1 MPTFSLSLTF
11 AINSLCFL
19 TGNLFPNQ
27 VTAVDFLPTFLPVDE
42 SSSASNTLQSQSE
55 TSFANNTSQSHS
67 ATSFTNNIL
76 QNQLETSFTNNI
88 FQSQS
93 ETTDVERSHI
103 ETPHFCAE
111 NFQVPSSRSAT
122 QNEPLHTTRP
132 SSSTTILL
140 ETFPCNNPIN
150 PHMRSKE
157 ARLQTF
163 LDNSTRWPAHR
174 IRATPQQIVAAGM
187 YYLGLRDRVKCW
199 YCNGGLQNWD
209 QEDDPWAEHAKWF
222 PLCEFVL
229 QQKGPEFVHRIVSL
243 YPGLE
248 RPPLYNPTRAEPA
261 REIAQQMQFNVK

>member
-1 MPTFSLSLTF
+1 MQLKCSEGF
-11 AINSLCFL
+11 ADVFCLCYFCSQFIVFL
-19 TGNLFPNQ
+19 TGNLFSNQ
-27 VTAVDFLPTFLPVDE
+27 GTIDDFLPTFLPVDE
-42 SSSASNTLQSQSE
+42 ASSASNTLQSQSE
-55 TSFANNTSQSHS
+55 TSF
-67 ATSFTNNIL
+67 
-76 QNQLETSFTNNI
+76 TNNI
-88 FQSQS
+88 FQSPS
-93 ETTDVERSHI
+93 ENTDVERSNI
-103 ETPHFCAE
+103 ETPHFCTE
-111 NFQVPSSRSAT
+111 NSQVPFPRSVT
-122 QNEPLHTTRP
+122 QNEPLHPTRP
-132 SSSTTILL
+132 SSSTTLLL
-140 ETFPCNNPIN
+140 ETFPCHHPIN

-174 IRATPQQIVAAGM
+174 IRATPQQIVDAGM

-209 QEDDPWAEHAKWF
+209 EEDDPWAEHAKWF

-261 REIAQQMQFNVK
+261 REIAQQMHFRAK